1 MILILRVTVYP
12 QGQYS
17 ITHNFLSFSKNNRP
31 FSDFLV
37 PFLMLPA
44 AWKFHPTIYTVLSET
59 PCSKVPH
66 AGKPSEI
73 FPKQRWHFFPL
84 WHQWLHFVFIL
95 LGSYQLLIILL
106 SKQCIL
112 YQFKCISVSLQ
123 LGLLQIKHFVFQF
136 CVLDILLVDSC
147 LNR

>member
-1 MILILRVTVYP
+1 MILILRVTIYP

-17 ITHNFLSFSKNNRP
+17 ITYNFLSFSKNNRP

-37 PFLMLPA
+37 PFLLPSA

-66 AGKPSEI
+66 VES
-73 FPKQRWHFFPL
+73 
-84 WHQWLHFVFIL
+84 L
-95 LGSYQLLIILL
+95 LKFSPNRDDISFLCDTTD
-106 SKQCIL
+106 CIL
-112 YQFKCISVSLQ
+112 FSSCYVLINSSLYFYQNNVYYISLNAYQCHCSLGFFRSNT
-123 LGLLQIKHFVFQF
+123 LSFSSGI
-136 CVLDILLVDSC
+136 LDIHLVDNC